1 LSKGRGQDESYGE
14 YHLPEQ
20 SEEFELGESAGNSHQ
35 LDLRLLHV
43 VSLVWELT
51 ERDGNEIE
59 KVSEGFETEIE
70 LVVLALALDQEN
82 VSESERAE
90 KIFRQ
95 EKQDEK
101 LPEEFR
107 LEARDPLGYWGTNQ
121 QESSLR

>member
-1 LSKGRGQDESYGE
+1 MSKGRDQDESYGE

-90 KIFRQ
+90 RISRQ
-95 EKQDEK
+95 EKPDQR

-121 QESSLR
+121 EESSLR